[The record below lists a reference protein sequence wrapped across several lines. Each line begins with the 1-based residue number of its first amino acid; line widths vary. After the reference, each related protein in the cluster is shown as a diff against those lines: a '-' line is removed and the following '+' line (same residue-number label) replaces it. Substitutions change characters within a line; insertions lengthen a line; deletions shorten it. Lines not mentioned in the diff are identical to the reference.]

1 MSRAQWLVTLAVLS
15 WVPVAA
21 VWLVLA

>member
-1 MSRAQWLVTLAVLS
+1 MSRAQWLVTLAVAS
-15 WVPVAA
+15 WGLVVA